1 MYRTGT
7 GWTSLEPRVH
17 RHGAHG
23 GGIAAHGDGAV
34 VLAKSGPA
42 HVAFVVLLGTHVGL
56 TPGLDVDVGDAEG
69 LADL

>member
-1 MYRTGT
+1 M
-7 GWTSLEPRVH
+7 H

-42 HVAFVVLLGTHVGL
+42 HVALGLIST
-56 TPGLDVDVGDAEG
+56 
-69 LADL
+69 